1 MTRATVQPEGV
12 ASVATAGSW
21 RDRLRER
28 TRAVLFY
35 VGIVLAWE
43 IATAGLELMPAYLL
57 PAPSAILV
65 EIVAAAP
72 LLLTHTL
79 VTLTEILLGFLLGTA
94 VGIIGA
100 LGVLYSPF
108 IRSVIYPLAVFSQA
122 VPKIALAPLFIVWF
136 GFGLLPKVIITA
148 LICLFPVLINASLG
162 LTSIDPRLMELLW
175 SLNASRRQILLRVQ
189 IPHAVPYFFSG
200 LQVAITLA
208 VVGAVVAEW
217 VGADRGL
224 GYLLLL
230 SNSLLQTTR
239 LFAELV
245 LLSAVGVL
253 LFYLIAALERAVSPH
268 RASAAERLQGSTM

>member
-1 MTRATVQPEGV
+1 MTVDQQHAAGKRAAKPGR
-12 ASVATAGSW
+12 W
-21 RDRLRER
+21 RAWLRGR
-28 TRAVLFY
+28 SGAILFY
-35 VGIVLAWE
+35 VGVFAVWE
-43 IATAGLELMPAYLL
+43 IATSVLELMPTYLL
-57 PAPSAILV
+57 PAPSAV
-65 EIVAAAP
+65 VAEIVSSGP
-72 LLLTHTL
+72 MLLDHTL
-79 VTLTEILLGFLLGTA
+79 VTLSEILLGFLLGTA
-94 VGIIGA
+94 IGALGA

-108 IRSVIYPLAVFSQA
+108 MRSVIYPIAVFSQA

-136 GFGLLPKVIITA
+136 GFGLMPKVVITA

-175 SLNASRRQILLRVQ
+175 SLNASRRQILFRVR

-230 SNSLLQTTR
+230 SNSLLQTPR

-245 LLSAVGVL
+245 ILSVVGVL
-253 LFYLIAALERAVSPH
+253 LFYLIAALEGAVSPH
-268 RASAAERLQGSTM
+268 RPSSADRLQGSTM